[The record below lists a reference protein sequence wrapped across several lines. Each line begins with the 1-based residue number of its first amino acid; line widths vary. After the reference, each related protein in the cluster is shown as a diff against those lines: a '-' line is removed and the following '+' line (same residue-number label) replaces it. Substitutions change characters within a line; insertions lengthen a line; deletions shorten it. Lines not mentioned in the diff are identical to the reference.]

1 MEISNK
7 VGRYIL
13 IGIGASII
21 IAFLYGQVIIAPKFE
36 KKGRYTIGI
45 FNKYLYKSGGA
56 YDIFF
61 SYKVKNTMFKNRTN
75 YPSDDFDG
83 SEVGKRFIVKYVEDE
98 ESLSYIL
105 LEYPVPDSIKDAP
118 PEGWKKKPEWA
129 VETAISNSD
138 WW

>member
-21 IAFLYGQVIIAPKFE
+21 IAFLYGQVIIAPMFK

-45 FNKYLYKSGGA
+45 FNKYLYKSGEA

-75 YPSDDFDG
+75 YP
-83 SEVGKRFIVKYVEDE
+83 
-98 ESLSYIL
+98 IL
-105 LEYPVPDSIKDAP
+105 LMILMVLR
-118 PEGWKKKPEWA
+118 
-129 VETAISNSD
+129 
-138 WW
+138 